1 MTRQYQSLLG
11 SVAIAPALLA
21 IAGAACAQDAR
32 VFDVPAGPL
41 DAALVQYARQAGLQV
56 FYTNDQVADLRS
68 AGAQGRMTP
77 QAALDQILRGT
88 GLTGTQSRPGV
99 ITLRTGMALSD
110 ATEVEEVIVTGSL
123 LRGPSDTPSPVTV
136 IRRDDLDRAGRATVA
151 DALVAL
157 PQNYAGSAT
166 PNSALMGTDPMQSNT
181 GFATGVNLRGLG
193 PDSTLVLVNGR
204 RLSGTGSKG
213 DFADASAI
221 PTAVVERVDVLLDGA
236 SALYGSDA
244 VGGVV
249 NILLRKDFEG
259 QESRLRIGAARGG
272 AEDLVIAH
280 TLGGRWSSGH
290 ALLSWEYQHQGALN
304 AGDRDYSRTGDLRPF
319 GGTDHR
325 TYYSTPG
332 NIVVAGTTGYTTQY
346 AIRPGASGVATR
358 PADFVAGAENLGS
371 SRESYDLLP
380 EQDRQSVYALI
391 GQSIGSAVELSAD
404 LRFSQRD
411 FDITATAPITIATV
425 TSANPYF
432 VSPNGST
439 SHQIAYSFGDEAG
452 NSHLTGSSRSLGVSA
467 GATIHLPAD
476 WTADVYAAFASERAL
491 NLQTGM
497 LNSLFLS
504 EALGNSAD
512 STATAYSATRD
523 GYLNLFGS
531 GAANNQTV
539 LDFVTS
545 GYTRYV
551 DETEIASIN
560 GLVQGSV
567 LSLPGGDLKV
577 ALGAQLRTETLS
589 SLGETFLSTAT
600 PGFSA
605 SPDKERQV
613 TAAFVE
619 ARIPI
624 FGAANARPGLQRLEL
639 SLAAR
644 IEDYDD
650 IGSTTNPKVGVIWA
664 PVSDL
669 KLRANWGTSF
679 RAPALTEIF
688 DRYYITAAYVS
699 DGTTR
704 KVALIQGGGNAD
716 LQPETAETFTAGFD
730 WSPSH
735 LSGLRVSGTWFDT
748 TFDNQI
754 GRPAGDNLS
763 QALIDPSLSPFV
775 TLVNPTTSAA
785 DRATVVSLI
794 SSPAFLLPGI
804 LPAEAY
810 GVIVD
815 GRWVNTASV
824 QVRGIDGAVSY
835 DFDVGD
841 RDRFRIEASGSY
853 MSDYRRQVTPT
864 APVVNRVGQFGYPV
878 EFRGTLAGTWTRGAW
893 SLRVA
898 ANHVSSY
905 ATPSGSDI
913 DAWNTADVQA
923 IWIPEGPGWS
933 EGLQLTLSVRNVFDL
948 DPPFYDATSGLGFDA
963 GQSDPLGRVA
973 SLQLTKRW

>member
-11 SVAIAPALLA
+11 SVAIAPVLLL
-21 IAGAACAQDAR
+21 IAGAASAQDAR
-32 VFDVPAGPL
+32 LFDVPAGPL
-41 DAALVQYARQAGLQV
+41 DGALVQYARQSGQQV
-56 FYTNDQVADLRS
+56 FYTSQQVAGLRS
-68 AGAQGRMTP
+68 DGVQGRMAP
-77 QAALDQILRGT
+77 DAALTQVLRGT
-88 GLTGTQSRPGV
+88 GLNVTRGRGGV
-99 ITLRTGMALSD
+99 ITLRRDAEAAD
-110 ATEVEEVIVTGSL
+110 ATRLEEVVVTGSL

-136 IRRDDLDRAGRATVA
+136 IRRDDLDRTGRGTVA

-166 PNSALMGTDPMQSNT
+166 PNSALLGTDPMQSNT
-181 GFATGVNLRGLG
+181 GYATGVNLRGLG

-213 DFADASAI
+213 DFADVSAI
-221 PTAVVERVDVLLDGA
+221 PTAAVERVDVLLDGA

-259 QESRLRIGAARGG
+259 QESRVRVGAAHGG
-272 AEDLVIAH
+272 AEDVLIAH
-280 TLGGRWSSGH
+280 TLGGRWNSGH
-290 ALLSWEYQHQGALN
+290 ALVSYEYQHQGALN

-325 TYYSTPG
+325 TYYSAPG
-332 NIVVAGTTGYTTQY
+332 NIVVAGTSGYATRY
-346 AIRPGASGVATR
+346 AIRPGPSGVATR
-358 PADFVAGAENLGS
+358 PADFAVGENLGS

-391 GQSIGSAVELSAD
+391 GQSIGSAIDLSAD
-404 LRFSQRD
+404 VRFSQRD

-425 TSANPYF
+425 TNANPYF
-432 VSPNGST
+432 VSPDGST

-452 NSHLTGSSRSLGVSA
+452 NSHLTGSSRSLGLSA
-467 GATIHLPAD
+467 GATLHLPAD

-497 LNSLFLS
+497 LNSLFMA
-504 EALGNSAD
+504 EALGNTAD
-512 STATAYSATRD
+512 ASATAYSAPRD

-531 GAANNQTV
+531 GSANSRKV
-539 LDFVTS
+539 LDFITS

-551 DETEIASIN
+551 DETETASIN
-560 GLVQGSV
+560 GLVQGSL

-577 ALGAQLRTETLS
+577 AVGGQIRTEKLS
-589 SLGETFLSTAT
+589 SRGETFLSTTA
-600 PGFSA
+600 PSFST

-613 TAAFVE
+613 TAGFIE
-619 ARIPI
+619 ARVPV
-624 FGAANARPGLQRLEL
+624 FGEANARAGLQRLEL

-650 IGSTTNPKVGVIWA
+650 IGSTTNPKVGVVWA

-688 DRYYITAAYVS
+688 DRYYISAAYVS
-699 DGTTR
+699 DGVTR
-704 KVALIQGGGNAD
+704 KVALIQGGGNPD

-730 WSPSH
+730 WSPSR
-735 LSGLRVSGTWFDT
+735 LSGLRVSGTWFNT

-754 GRPAGDNLS
+754 GRPAGENLS
-763 QALIDPSLSPFV
+763 QALLDPSLAPFV
-775 TLVNPTTSAA
+775 TLVSPTTSTV

-794 SSPAFLLPGI
+794 TSPAFLLPGI

-810 GVIVD
+810 GAIVD

-824 QVRGIDGAVSY
+824 QVRGVDGAVSY
-835 DFDVGD
+835 EFETGE

-853 MSDYRRQVTPT
+853 MSDYRRQITPT
-864 APVVNRVGQFGYPV
+864 APVINRVGEFGYPV
-878 EFRGTLAGTWTRGAW
+878 DFRGTLAGTWTRGVW
-893 SLRVA
+893 SVRIA
-898 ANHVSSY
+898 GNHVNSY
-905 ATPSGSDI
+905 STPSGPDI

-923 IWIPEGPGWS
+923 TWTPTGSGWS
-933 EGLQLTLSVRNVFDL
+933 QGLRLTLSVRNLFDE
-948 DPPFYDATSGLGFDA
+948 DPPFYDATSGLGYDA
-963 GQSDPLGRVA
+963 GQADPLGRVA
-973 SLQLTKRW
+973 ALQLTKRW

>member
-11 SVAIAPALLA
+11 GAAIAPALLA
-21 IAGAACAQDAR
+21 FASAACAQDAR

-41 DAALVQYARQAGLQV
+41 DTALVQYARQAGQQV
-56 FYTNDQVADLRS
+56 FYTNDQVAGLRS
-68 AGAQGRMTP
+68 EGVRGRM
-77 QAALDQILRGT
+77 ASDLALAQILRGT
-88 GLTGTQSRPGV
+88 GLVGTQTRPGV
-99 ITLRTGMALSD
+99 ITLRAGLDTAD
-110 ATEVEEVIVTGSL
+110 ATQVEEVIVTGSL
-123 LRGPSDTPSPVTV
+123 LRGPADTPSPITV
-136 IRRDDLDRAGRATVA
+136 IRRDDLDRTGRGTVA

-181 GFATGVNLRGLG
+181 GYATGVNLRGLG

-213 DFADASAI
+213 DFADVSAI
-221 PTAVVERVDVLLDGA
+221 PTAAVERVDVLLDGA

-259 QESRLRIGAARGG
+259 QESRFRVGAARGG
-272 AEDLVIAH
+272 AEDVVIAH

-290 ALLSWEYQHQGALN
+290 ALLSYEYQHQGALN

-332 NIVVAGTTGYTTQY
+332 TIVVAGTTGYTSQY
-346 AIRPGASGVATR
+346 AIRPGPSGVATT
-358 PADFVAGAENLGS
+358 PADFTPGGNLGS
-371 SRESYDLLP
+371 SREAFDLLP
-380 EQDRQSVYALI
+380 EQDRNSVYAVI
-391 GQSIGSAVELSAD
+391 GQSLGSAVELSAD
-404 LRFSQRD
+404 VRFSQRD
-411 FDITATAPITIATV
+411 FDIAATAPITIATV
-425 TSANPYF
+425 TNANPFF

-439 SHQIAYSFGDEAG
+439 SHQIAYSFGSETG

-467 GATIHLPAD
+467 GATVRLPAG
-476 WTADVYAAFASERAL
+476 WTADLYGAFASERAL

-512 STATAYSATRD
+512 SAATPYSAARD

-531 GAANNQTV
+531 GAANGRTV

-551 DETEIASIN
+551 DETEVSSFN
-560 GLVQGSV
+560 GLVQGTV
-567 LSLPGGDLKV
+567 MSLPGGDLKV
-577 ALGAQLRTETLS
+577 ALGAQIRTEKLS
-589 SLGETFLSTAT
+589 SRGETFLSTAA
-600 PGFSA
+600 PSFSA
-605 SPDKERQV
+605 SPDKSRQV
-613 TAAFVE
+613 TAGFVE

-624 FGAANARPGLQRLEL
+624 FGESNARPGFQRLEL
-639 SLAAR
+639 SVAGR

-650 IGSTTNPKVGVIWA
+650 IGSTTNPKVGVVWSPA
-664 PVSDL
+664 SDL

-699 DGTTR
+699 DGVTR

-716 LQPETAETFTAGFD
+716 LKPETAETFTAGFD
-730 WSPSH
+730 WAPSH

-754 GRPAGDNLS
+754 GRPAGENLS

-775 TLVNPTTSAA
+775 TLVSPTTSAT
-785 DRATVVSLI
+785 DRATVVALI

-804 LPAEAY
+804 LPADAY
-810 GVIVD
+810 GVIID

-824 QVRGIDGAVSY
+824 QVRGVDGAISY
-835 DFDVGD
+835 DFDFSE
-841 RDRFRIEASGSY
+841 RDRLRLEASGSY

-864 APVVNRVGQFGYPV
+864 APVMNRVGQFGYPV
-878 EFRGTLAGTWTRGAW
+878 DFRGTLAGTWTRDAW
-893 SLRVA
+893 SVRVA
-898 ANHVSSY
+898 LNHVSSY
-905 ATPSGSDI
+905 STPSGPDI
-913 DAWNTADVQA
+913 DAWDTADVQVSWSPTMA
-923 IWIPEGPGWS
+923 GWA
-933 EGLQLTLSVRNVFDL
+933 EGLQLTASIRNVFDE

-963 GQSDPLGRVA
+963 GQADPLGRLA

>member
-1 MTRQYQSLLG
+1 MTRQYQVLLG
-11 SVAIAPALLA
+11 SVAMAPALLA

-41 DAALVQYARQAGLQV
+41 DTALVLYARQAGQQV
-56 FYTNDQVADLRS
+56 FYTNDQVAGLRS
-68 AGAQGRMTP
+68 EGVRGRM
-77 QAALDQILRGT
+77 ASDLALIQILRGT
-88 GLTGTQSRPGV
+88 GLTGGQTRPGV
-99 ITLRTGMALSD
+99 ITLRAGLDTAD
-110 ATEVEEVIVTGSL
+110 ATQVEEVIVTGSL
-123 LRGPSDTPSPVTV
+123 LRGPADTPSPITV
-136 IRRDDLDRAGRATVA
+136 IRRDDLDRTGRGTVA

-181 GFATGVNLRGLG
+181 GYATGVNLRGLG

-213 DFADASAI
+213 DFADVSAI
-221 PTAVVERVDVLLDGA
+221 PTAAVERVDVLLDGA

-259 QESRLRIGAARGG
+259 QESRLRVGAARGG
-272 AEDLVIAH
+272 AEDVVIAH
-280 TLGGRWSSGH
+280 TLGGRWGSGH
-290 ALLSWEYQHQGALN
+290 ALLSYEYQHQGALN

-332 NIVVAGTTGYTTQY
+332 NIVVSGTTGYTSQY
-346 AIRPGASGVATR
+346 AIRPGPSGVATT
-358 PADFVAGAENLGS
+358 PADFAPGGNLGS
-371 SRESYDLLP
+371 SREAYDLLP
-380 EQDRQSVYALI
+380 EQDRNSLYAVI
-391 GQSIGSAVELSAD
+391 GQSLGSAIKLSAD
-404 LRFSQRD
+404 VRFSQRD
-411 FDITATAPITIATV
+411 FDIAATAPITITTV
-425 TSANPYF
+425 TNANPFF

-439 SHQIAYSFGDEAG
+439 SHQIAYSFGSETG

-467 GATIHLPAD
+467 GATISLPAD
-476 WTADVYAAFASERAL
+476 WTADVYGAFASERAV

-512 STATAYSATRD
+512 SAATPYSAARD

-531 GAANNQTV
+531 GSANGRTV
-539 LDFVTS
+539 LDFITS

-551 DETEIASIN
+551 DETEVSSFN
-560 GLVQGSV
+560 GLVQGRMM
-567 LSLPGGDLKV
+567 SLPGGDLKV
-577 ALGAQLRTETLS
+577 ALGAQIRTETLS
-589 SLGETFLSTAT
+589 SRGETFLSTSA
-600 PGFSA
+600 PSFSA
-605 SPDKERQV
+605 SPDKSRQV
-613 TAAFVE
+613 TAGFVE

-624 FGAANARPGLQRLEL
+624 FGEGNARPGFQRLEL
-639 SLAAR
+639 SVAGR

-650 IGSTTNPKVGVIWA
+650 IGSTTNPKVGVVWSPA
-664 PVSDL
+664 SDL

-699 DGTTR
+699 DGVTR

-716 LQPETAETFTAGFD
+716 LKPETAETFTAGFD
-730 WSPSH
+730 WAPSR

-754 GRPAGDNLS
+754 GRPAGENLS

-775 TLVNPTTSAA
+775 TLVSPTTSATN
-785 DRATVVSLI
+785 RAAVVALI

-804 LPAEAY
+804 LPADAY
-810 GVIVD
+810 GVIID

-824 QVRGIDGAVSY
+824 QVRGVDGAVSY
-835 DFDVGD
+835 GFEISD
-841 RDRFRIEASGSY
+841 RDRLRLEASGSW

-864 APVVNRVGQFGYPV
+864 APVINRVGQFGYPV
-878 EFRGTLAGTWTRGAW
+878 DFRGTLAGTWTRDAW
-893 SLRVA
+893 SVRA
-898 ANHVSSY
+898 ALNHVSSY
-905 ATPSGSDI
+905 STPSGPNI
-913 DAWNTADVQA
+913 DAWDTVDVQVSWSPTMA
-923 IWIPEGPGWS
+923 GWA
-933 EGLQLTLSVRNVFDL
+933 EGLQLTASIRNVFDE

-963 GQSDPLGRVA
+963 GQADPLGRVA